1 MKKILIVVGAVFL
14 IGILLV
20 AVPLSGRFDKIQ
32 YEKRLE
38 MDALVAAGREDGLR
52 AESGGIVTLVSPMN
66 ADRISRSLTP
76 SEAKRER
83 FVSVEDPEIVLTYA
97 NGDVVSLKA
106 DPKKEDR
113 ALVQLQYEGKKIT
126 FKGQVYRNRTFPKDA
141 FVPARSAMTCCADDI
156 AKIGFICHYKKA
168 ADFKTDSWVKVTVE
182 VKPEFSKR
190 QQGVVPMLYADSV
203 EPCEPPKEEVV
214 YFS

>member
-1 MKKILIVVGAVFL
+1 
-14 IGILLV
+14 
-20 AVPLSGRFDKIQ
+20 
-32 YEKRLE
+32 

-141 FVPARSAMTCCADDI
+141 FVPARAAMTCCADDI

>member
-1 MKKILIVVGAVFL
+1 MKKILIVVGVVFL

-52 AESGGIVTLVSPMN
+52 AESGGTVTLVSPMN

-76 SEAKRER
+76 SEARRER

-106 DPKKEDR
+106 DP
-113 ALVQLQYEGKKIT
+113 
-126 FKGQVYRNRTFPKDA
+126 
-141 FVPARSAMTCCADDI
+141 
-156 AKIGFICHYKKA
+156 
-168 ADFKTDSWVKVTVE
+168 
-182 VKPEFSKR
+182 
-190 QQGVVPMLYADSV
+190 
-203 EPCEPPKEEVV
+203 
-214 YFS
+214 

>member
-1 MKKILIVVGAVFL
+1 MIF
-14 IGILLV
+14 
-20 AVPLSGRFDKIQ
+20 
-32 YEKRLE
+32 E
-38 MDALVAAGREDGLR
+38 
-52 AESGGIVTLVSPMN
+52 N
-66 ADRISRSLTP
+66 ADGT
-76 SEAKRER
+76 
-83 FVSVEDPEIVLTYA
+83 VESNIEEELPYDVKAAEIVLEDDDFGLWYL
-97 NGDVVSLKA
+97 DVGEHPEK
-106 DPKKEDR
+106 
-113 ALVQLQYEGKKIT
+113 YEGKKIT

-141 FVPARSAMTCCADDI
+141 FVPARAAMTCCADDI

>member
-1 MKKILIVVGAVFL
+1 MSELKKILIVVGVVFL

-38 MDALVAAGREDGLR
+38 MDALVAASREDGLR

-113 ALVQLQYEGKKIT
+113 ALVQLQYEGKKIIVSIE
-126 FKGQVYRNRTFPKDA
+126 GYRVMHTVAAAISPE
-141 FVPARSAMTCCADDI
+141 
-156 AKIGFICHYKKA
+156 GF
-168 ADFKTDSWVKVTVE
+168 SGENVVVE
-182 VKPEFSKR
+182 
-190 QQGVVPMLYADSV
+190 GA
-203 EPCEPPKEEVV
+203 
-214 YFS
+214 

>member
-1 MKKILIVVGAVFL
+1 MSELKKILIVVGAVFL

-113 ALVQLQYEGKKIT
+113 ALVQLQYEGKKIIVSIEGYRVMLPQFRPKAFPAKT
-126 FKGQVYRNRTFPKDA
+126 WWWKERKPHDQVLSDALCPSGSGQD
-141 FVPARSAMTCCADDI
+141 
-156 AKIGFICHYKKA
+156 
-168 ADFKTDSWVKVTVE
+168 
-182 VKPEFSKR
+182 
-190 QQGVVPMLYADSV
+190 QGVLCRGDRMLP
-203 EPCEPPKEEVV
+203 ECEDL
-214 YFS
+214 

>member
-1 MKKILIVVGAVFL
+1 MSELKKILIVVGTVFL

-52 AESGGIVTLVSPMN
+52 AESGGTVTLVSPMN

-113 ALVQLQYEGKKIT
+113 ALVQLQYEGKKIIVSIE
-126 FKGQVYRNRTFPKDA
+126 GYRVMRTVAAAISPE
-141 FVPARSAMTCCADDI
+141 
-156 AKIGFICHYKKA
+156 GF
-168 ADFKTDSWVKVTVE
+168 SGENVVVE
-182 VKPEFSKR
+182 
-190 QQGVVPMLYADSV
+190 GA
-203 EPCEPPKEEVV
+203 
-214 YFS
+214 

>member
-1 MKKILIVVGAVFL
+1 MSELKKILIVVGAVFL

-32 YEKRLE
+32 YKKRLE

-113 ALVQLQYEGKKIT
+113 ALVQLQYEGKKIIVSIE
-126 FKGQVYRNRTFPKDA
+126 GYRVMRTVAAAISPE
-141 FVPARSAMTCCADDI
+141 
-156 AKIGFICHYKKA
+156 GF
-168 ADFKTDSWVKVTVE
+168 SGENVVVE
-182 VKPEFSKR
+182 
-190 QQGVVPMLYADSV
+190 GA
-203 EPCEPPKEEVV
+203 
-214 YFS
+214 